1 MSSNAKFPVFTAEVP
16 HLTEAQF
23 NFFFGELIQKILEKS
38 NKNKSSVDKIYKY
51 MNSIKYDFFIN
62 INNNNVENSNLI
74 KSFRKVLRKTILS
87 KNNNKQNYNSIIELL
102 SDEYKKQIDS
112 IINQ

>member
-1 MSSNAKFPVFTAEVP
+1 MSSNTQLPVFTAEVP

-23 NFFFGELIQKILEKS
+23 NYFFGDLVQKILEKS
-38 NKNKSSVDKIYKY
+38 NKNKNSVDKIYKY
-51 MNSIKYDFFIN
+51 MNGIRYDFFIN
-62 INNNNVENSNLI
+62 INNNNVGNSNLI

-87 KNNNKQNYNSIIELL
+87 KNNNNKNYNSIITLL

-112 IINQ
+112 NIS